1 MGAIFGRDAIGGRLE
16 RTNNRQCCD
25 SFALSPKVLACR
37 HRRKDRRQRIGCR
50 QRRIF
55 HGHRMEVHVM
65 FGIVSPS
72 PPPPANPRDGTLTDS
87 DANTPIKLRTRK
99 IRVEIVKGPTAGVIA
114 ELPGL
119 GARIG
124 SAKDADLVIHDSKV
138 SRHHL
143 TLRIENDAIRVTDNQ
158 SRNGTRLDGVRIL
171 DAYAKP
177 DAVLVIGATSL
188 RLRML
193 ESSIE
198 VPISNKERFGAMVGR
213 SIPMRRLFGLL
224 ERIAPTDMSVL
235 VEGETGTGKELVAQ
249 GLHTQGRRAEKPF
262 VVFDCSA
269 ISETLM
275 ESELFGHKKGAFT
288 DARQD
293 RAGRFEEADGGTI
306 FLDEIGELPRAL
318 QPKLLRVL
326 EAREIRRIGDDKV
339 LRIDVRV
346 IAATNRSLS
355 MEVERGHFR
364 EDLYHRLAEVVVL
377 VPPLRHRPEDIPL
390 LARNLETQVLEMH
403 PGLSPLPEPMIQEW
417 RGLSFPGNV
426 RELRNRVRQTLLLG
440 AERQTYGDTA
450 PDRADEQGIRL
461 DEPLLD
467 GLKRIKQAYEKE
479 YLQKLLEKTGNNVTR
494 TAELAGVGRR
504 YVQVAMEEYGLR
516 EKR

>member
-1 MGAIFGRDAIGGRLE
+1 MTLESPYFSGASIKTGATF
-16 RTNNRQCCD
+16 TT
-25 SFALSPKVLACR
+25 V
-37 HRRKDRRQRIGCR
+37 
-50 QRRIF
+50 
-55 HGHRMEVHVM
+55 
-65 FGIVSPS
+65 S
-72 PPPPANPRDGTLTDS
+72 PPPPSTTVDGTLTEPES
-87 DANTPIKLRTRK
+87 NATIKLRTRK
-99 IRVEIVKGPTAGVIA
+99 IRVEIFKGAATGVVV

-124 SAKDADLVIHDSKV
+124 SAKDADLVIPDSKV
-138 SRHHL
+138 SRQHL
-143 TLRIENDAIRVTDNQ
+143 TLRIEGEAIRVTDNQ
-158 SRNGTRLDGVRIL
+158 SRNGTQLDGIRIL
-171 DAYAKP
+171 DAYARP
-177 DAVLVIGATSL
+177 DAVLVIGSTSL

-193 ESSIE
+193 ETSIE
-198 VPISNKERFGAMVGR
+198 VPISTKERFGVMVGR

-249 GLHTQGRRAEKPF
+249 GLHAHGRRAEQPL

-269 ISETLM
+269 VSENLM
-275 ESELFGHKKGAFT
+275 ESELFGYRKGAFT

-306 FLDEIGELPRAL
+306 FLDEIGELPLAL

-326 EAREIRRIGDDKV
+326 EAREVRRIGDDKV
-339 LRIDVRV
+339 RRVDVRV
-346 IAATNRSLS
+346 VAATNRSLS
-355 MEVERGHFR
+355 IEVERGRFR
-364 EDLYHRLAEVVVL
+364 EDLYHRLAEVVVQ

-390 LARNLETQVLEMH
+390 LARHLETQVLEMN

-417 RGLSFPGNV
+417 RGLSFPGNI
-426 RELRNRVRQTLLLG
+426 RELRNRVRQALLLG
-440 AERQTYGDTA
+440 AQQQTFSEAEVSPNLSG
-450 PDRADEQGIRL
+450 EHEVRL

-467 GLKRIKQAYEKE
+467 GLKRVKQAYEKE

-504 YVQVAMEEYGLR
+504 YVQLAMEEYGLR

>member
-1 MGAIFGRDAIGGRLE
+1 MADDKTSKGY
-16 RTNNRQCCD
+16 
-25 SFALSPKVLACR
+25 
-37 HRRKDRRQRIGCR
+37 
-50 QRRIF
+50 IF
-55 HGHRMEVHVM
+55 HGHRPEVHDI
-65 FGIVSPS
+65 FGIVSLS
-72 PPPPANPRDGTLTDS
+72 PPSAPHDGTLTDS
-87 DANTPIKLRTRK
+87 GANPPLKLRTRK
-99 IRVEIVKGPTAGVIA
+99 IRVEIVKGAAAGVIA

-124 SAKDADLVIHDSKV
+124 SAKDVDLVISDSKV

-143 TLRIENDAIRVTDNQ
+143 TLRIEGDHIRVIDNQ
-158 SRNGTRLDGVRIL
+158 SRNGTQLDGVRIL
-171 DAYAKP
+171 DAYARP

-193 ESSIE
+193 QTSIE
-198 VPISNKERFGAMVGR
+198 VPLSAKERFGAMVGR

-224 ERIAPTDMSVL
+224 ERIATTDMSVL

-249 GLHTQGRRAEKPF
+249 GLHTESRRAEKPF

-269 ISETLM
+269 ISETLI

-306 FLDEIGELPRAL
+306 FLDEIGELPLAL
-318 QPKLLRVL
+318 QPKLLRIL
-326 EAREIRRIGDDKV
+326 ETRTVRRIGDDKV
-339 LRIDVRV
+339 RQVNVRV

-355 MEVERGHFR
+355 IEVERGHFR
-364 EDLYHRLAEVVVL
+364 EDLYHRLAEVVVQ
-377 VPPLRHRPEDIPL
+377 VPPLRERPEDIPL
-390 LARNLETQVLEMH
+390 LARHIENNALEMH
-403 PGLSPLPEPMIQEW
+403 PGLSPLPEQLIQEW
-417 RGLSFPGNV
+417 RELSFPGNI

-440 AERQTYGDTA
+440 TERQTFGENEISSDSSG
-450 PDRADEQGIRL
+450 EQGVRL

-467 GLKRIKQAYEKE
+467 GLKRVKHAYEKE
-479 YLQKLLEKTGNNVTR
+479 YLQRLLEKTGNNVTR

-504 YVQVAMEEYGLR
+504 YVQLAMEEYGLR

>member
-1 MGAIFGRDAIGGRLE
+1 MAGAFVTAE
-16 RTNNRQCCD
+16 
-25 SFALSPKVLACR
+25 SS
-37 HRRKDRRQRIGCR
+37 RQRF
-50 QRRIF
+50 IF
-55 HGHRMEVHVM
+55 SVQGPEVCDI
-65 FGIVSPS
+65 FGIVSHFS
-72 PPPPANPRDGTLTDS
+72 SSFSATHDGTLTDS
-87 DANTPIKLRTRK
+87 DANTLLKLRTRK
-99 IRVEIVKGPTAGVIA
+99 IRVEIIKGSTVGVIA

-119 GARIG
+119 SARIG
-124 SAKDADLVIHDSKV
+124 SAKDADLVIQDSKV

-143 TLRIENDAIRVTDNQ
+143 TVRIEGDAIRVTDNQ
-158 SRNGTRLDGVRIL
+158 SRNGTQLDGVRVL
-171 DAYAKP
+171 DAYARP
-177 DAVLVIGATSL
+177 DAVLVIGTTSL

-193 ESSIE
+193 ETSIE
-198 VPISNKERFGAMVGR
+198 VPISSHEHFGAMVGR

-224 ERIAPTDMSVL
+224 ERIAQTDMSVL

-249 GLHTQGRRAEKPF
+249 GLHSHGRRGEQPF

-293 RAGRFEEADGGTI
+293 RTGRFEEADGGTI
-306 FLDEIGELPRAL
+306 FLDEIGELPLAL

-326 EAREIRRIGDDKV
+326 EARQARRIGDDKV
-339 LRIDVRV
+339 RRVDVRV

-355 MEVERGHFR
+355 REVERGRFR
-364 EDLYHRLAEVVVL
+364 EDLYYRLAEIVVQ

-390 LARNLETQVLEMH
+390 LARHLETQVLEMN
-403 PGLSPLPEPMIQEW
+403 PGLSPLPEQVIQQW
-417 RGLSFPGNV
+417 RGVSFPGNI
-426 RELRNRVRQTLLLG
+426 RELRNRVRQALLLG
-440 AERQTYGDTA
+440 AQQQTSSETEA
-450 PDRADEQGIRL
+450 SPNFSDEHEVRL

-467 GLKRIKQAYEKE
+467 GLKRVKQAYEKE

-504 YVQVAMEEYGLR
+504 YVQLAMEQYGLR